1 MPLPPRVVKYSR
13 NGIQFTSSVDRT
25 QYLISEL
32 TRAALKEVG
41 IFVSRQCNTRAMR
54 LKGLKKSKRVRGKSS
69 AFNYWVRKRETDL
82 QVGIRHDTWYGV
94 EQELG
99 SNNQPKR
106 SILRGSVYDNIQMIR
121 QIEAQY
127 LSAVEDELSAT
138 QLIDENEG
146 GPGDV

>member
-1 MPLPPRVVKYSR
+1 MPIPPRVVKYSR

-41 IFVSRQCNTRAMR
+41 IFVARECNKRAMR
-54 LKGLKKSKRVRGKSS
+54 LPGMKKSKRVRGRSS
-69 AFNYWVRKRETDL
+69 AFNYWVRKKETDL
-82 QVGIRHDTWYGV
+82 QVGIRHGTWYGT

-99 SNNQPKR
+99 TNNQPR
-106 SILRGSVYDNIQMIR
+106 RGILRGSVYDNIHMIR

-127 LSAVEDELSAT
+127 LSAIEDELTAS
-138 QLIDENEG
+138 QLIDESEG